1 MGQKISIDVD
11 AYEKEKFYG
20 KVTAINAL
28 VTVASRSIHVQATI
42 PNTDYRLYPGSFAD
56 VSVYLP
62 EEKSVVTVPQ
72 TAVTYSLYGDIA
84 YVVEQK
90 GQDKQGKP
98 ILEVQ
103 QRYLKTGE
111 AQGNVV
117 AIKKGL
123 KVGEMVVT
131 SGQNRLHSG
140 MRVFINNSAS
150 LKPIG
155 EKELATD

>member
-1 MGQKISIDVD
+1 
-11 AYEKEKFYG
+11 
-20 KVTAINAL
+20 
-28 VTVASRSIHVQATI
+28 
-42 PNTDYRLYPGSFAD
+42 
-56 VSVYLP
+56 
-62 EEKSVVTVPQ
+62 
-72 TAVTYSLYGDIA
+72 
-84 YVVEQK
+84 
-90 GQDKQGKP
+90 
-98 ILEVQ
+98 VQ